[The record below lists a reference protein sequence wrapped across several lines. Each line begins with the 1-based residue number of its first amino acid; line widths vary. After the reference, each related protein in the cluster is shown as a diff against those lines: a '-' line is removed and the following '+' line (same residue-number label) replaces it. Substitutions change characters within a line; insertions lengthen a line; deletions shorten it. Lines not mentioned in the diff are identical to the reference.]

1 MSRNKRSIHKRRKKN
16 KSSSIKKQRTN
27 KKRFKKPRKKTIKK
41 KQKGGSFLPIALGI
55 GAATTAVAAAA
66 YKGFRLISKI
76 NDKSDIVRLLNQD
89 YISYAP
95 KVVVT
100 ETPDF
105 IKHYLQC
112 ITTVEFFEL
121 VLSRPEYLR
130 SRKLQSL
137 VKSSSKRERE
147 NMKKLMNDEDNEDY
161 SELESIITEINRKE
175 DDREMVETMELKPEQ
190 LETSTDKNIQNL
202 SNLILLT
209 ARIPGSSL
217 RGEDIS
223 KNEKN
228 PELLQLKELGMIN
241 PYLSVNTFDWYSVV
255 CSGLYDEYFTDSVNS
270 ILDERG
276 ISKLLDHTMKQR
288 TQEVINEL
296 SSNIDFKD
304 SIRAKM
310 LECSSKPRGYL
321 DYISSKVSWDSQ
333 KKCLS
338 CPQEDCLIY
347 IYDFYYKFLKES
359 ASGIQTVDKLYALMI
374 CEARI
379 CVLSKCLALEVIRNQ
394 EKNNSHVRKIIH
406 AIYESDQKMPNG
418 LTIGPPTNVWLPQK
432 GGASK
437 SSSSLIPEPS
447 TSRFETDKLF
457 SSGRGQTTGLSPG
470 KSTDLTSDLGGDEP
484 NSPPPSLK
492 TTPEPAPAP
501 EPTLGTPPETARA
514 TAPEIG

>member
-209 ARIPGSSL
+209 ARIPAVSYTHL
-217 RGEDIS
+217 TL
-223 KNEKN
+223 
-228 PELLQLKELGMIN
+228 P
-241 PYLSVNTFDWYSVV
+241 T
-255 CSGLYDEYFTDSVNS
+255 
-270 ILDERG
+270 
-276 ISKLLDHTMKQR
+276 
-288 TQEVINEL
+288 
-296 SSNIDFKD
+296 
-304 SIRAKM
+304 
-310 LECSSKPRGYL
+310 
-321 DYISSKVSWDSQ
+321 ISS
-333 KKCLS
+333 
-338 CPQEDCLIY
+338 E
-347 IYDFYYKFLKES
+347 
-359 ASGIQTVDKLYALMI
+359 
-374 CEARI
+374 
-379 CVLSKCLALEVIRNQ
+379 
-394 EKNNSHVRKIIH
+394 
-406 AIYESDQKMPNG
+406 
-418 LTIGPPTNVWLPQK
+418 
-432 GGASK
+432 
-437 SSSSLIPEPS
+437 
-447 TSRFETDKLF
+447 
-457 SSGRGQTTGLSPG
+457 
-470 KSTDLTSDLGGDEP
+470 
-484 NSPPPSLK
+484 
-492 TTPEPAPAP
+492 
-501 EPTLGTPPETARA
+501 
-514 TAPEIG
+514 